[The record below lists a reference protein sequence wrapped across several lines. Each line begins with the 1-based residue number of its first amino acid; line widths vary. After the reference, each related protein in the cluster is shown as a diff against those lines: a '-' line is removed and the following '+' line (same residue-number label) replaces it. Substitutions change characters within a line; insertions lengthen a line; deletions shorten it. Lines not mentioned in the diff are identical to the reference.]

1 MKNKTQQV
9 TNYILQGGV
18 RCYAIC
24 GFPFRSSVLPDRN
37 APRNPSRQH
46 VPTDMTSMGFADKL
60 DPTCG
65 TLVGTANIKN
75 EGKAETAWREISAK
89 VNNITGVHGLYFKFI
104 SEDKDG
110 IICDLKSFQFSK
122 VL

>member
-1 MKNKTQQV
+1 MSRKACVEKV
-9 TNYILQGGV
+9 H
-18 RCYAIC
+18 
-24 GFPFRSSVLPDRN
+24 FEPDG
-37 APRNPSRQH
+37 SIKE
-46 VPTDMTSMGFADKL
+46 VDMTSMGFADKL
-60 DPTCG
+60 DPTRG
-65 TLVGTANIKN
+65 TLVGTADIKN

-89 VNNITGVHGLYFKFI
+89 VDNITGVHGLYFKFI